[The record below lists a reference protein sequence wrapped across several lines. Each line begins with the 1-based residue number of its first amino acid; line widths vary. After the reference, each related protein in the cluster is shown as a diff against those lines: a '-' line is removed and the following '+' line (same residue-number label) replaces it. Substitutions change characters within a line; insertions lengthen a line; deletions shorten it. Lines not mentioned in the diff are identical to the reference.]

1 MKSVGKYFIFMGS
14 LFRNMESFSTY
25 FRLIVDECIYIGI
38 NSIFIVAI
46 VSLFIGAVTT
56 IQTAYNLISPLIA
69 DYVISLVVRD
79 MVMLE
84 LAPTLTA
91 IVFAGKVGWGSTHL
105 HTSYYLRLY
114 QQPSCTHFW

>member
-1 MKSVGKYFIFMGS
+1 MRSVGKYFIFMGS
-14 LFRNMESFSTY
+14 LFRNMESLSTY
-25 FRLIVDECIYIGI
+25 LKLILEECISIGI
-38 NSIFIVAI
+38 NSIFIVSI

-91 IVFAGKVGWGSTHL
+91 IVFAGKVGSNIAGGAGNNENYRTN
-105 HTSYYLRLY
+105 
-114 QQPSCTHFW
+114 